1 MATIARL
8 QNSEARLEPAGLLC
22 IRYKGIYEAFLPN
35 QPHYRIDPVTREMN
49 NFDKWIRITYAEC
62 VDFGVP
68 RIMGM

>member
-1 MATIARL
+1 LPGSKTAKPGWSRPGFFASDIKVIMRLFCPINHTI
-8 QNSEARLEPAGLLC
+8 E
-22 IRYKGIYEAFLPN
+22 F
-35 QPHYRIDPVTREMN
+35 DPVTREMN